1 MAEEGSK
8 DEERALLVAQI
19 NSLDEQQ
26 QRYLECDVL
35 DKHNEDMTSLCDA
48 LRVNQSQSCHR
59 LRRFNL
65 IKEKK
70 EDELEDEQ
78 QTQQQAAGQQSMAM
92 ELQHSKHMQ
101 KLKDQRDR
109 LHSVKRVT
117 AETLVR
123 LNELELL
130 KEKVLSEKLKHQAAI
145 HCLND
150 SLDETDECGNKQRQD
165 SLERCIMEKTSWIL
179 RGDRAR
185 HSKQLESLE
194 FLILEESSLLKEKAD
209 LEGRFSD
216 LHLWRSQLKKDH
228 EIALKSLINSKEE
241 KTQVSNVLMK
251 MQMKQKKAITTE
263 HKQNKALRKRAP
275 MKFPSKDGSDPT
287 REQLQKERSRIGK
300 LETIMQDGDIFVNQ
314 IMTGSEKSG
323 WKTQWLLETLNSLCP
338 PTLGERPRLQRP
350 AQKEPRKAKRKDHIQ
365 SHLAGAEPEAD

>member
-26 QRYLECDVL
+26 QRYLECDVV

-48 LRVNQSQSCHR
+48 LRVDQSQSCYR

-70 EDELEDEQ
+70 EDELEEEQ
-78 QTQQQAAGQQSMAM
+78 QTQQQAAGQQSLAM

-117 AETLVR
+117 AEKHVR
-123 LNELELL
+123 LNELDLL

-145 HCLND
+145 NCLND

-165 SLERCIMEKTSWIL
+165 TLERRIMENTSRIL
-179 RGDRAR
+179 RGDRAS
-185 HSKQLESLE
+185 HSEQLESLQ

-209 LEGRFSD
+209 LERKFSD
-216 LHLWRSQLKKDH
+216 LHLWRNQLKKDH
-228 EIALKSLINSKEE
+228 EIALKSFINSKEE

-251 MQMKQKKAITTE
+251 MQMKQKKAVTTA
-263 HKQNKALRKRAP
+263 HKQNKALRKRAS
-275 MKFPSKDGSDPT
+275 MNFPSKDGSDPT
-287 REQLQKERSRIGK
+287 REKLQKERSRIGK

-323 WKTQWLLETLNSLCP
+323 WKTQWLLETLHSLCP
-338 PTLGERPRLQRP
+338 PTLGERPRPQRP
-350 AQKEPRKAKRKDHIQ
+350 AQKEPK
-365 SHLAGAEPEAD
+365 S

>member
-8 DEERALLVAQI
+8 DEERALLVVQI

-26 QRYLECDVL
+26 QRYLECDVV

-48 LRVNQSQSCHR
+48 LRVDQSQSCYR

-78 QTQQQAAGQQSMAM
+78 QTQQQAAEQQSLAM

-101 KLKDQRDR
+101 KLKDQRDI

-117 AETLVR
+117 AEKHVR
-123 LNELELL
+123 LNELDLL
-130 KEKVLSEKLKHQAAI
+130 KEKVLGEKLKHHAAI
-145 HCLND
+145 NC
-150 SLDETDECGNKQRQD
+150 LDETDEWGNKQRQD
-165 SLERCIMEKTSWIL
+165 ALEHRIMEKTSWIL
-179 RGDRAR
+179 RGDRAT
-185 HSKQLESLE
+185 HSKQLKRLQLLVSQ
-194 FLILEESSLLKEKAD
+194 ESSLLKEKAD
-209 LEGRFSD
+209 LERQFSD
-216 LHLWRSQLKKDH
+216 LHLWRNQLKKDH
-228 EIALKSLINSKEE
+228 EIALKSIIDSKEE

-251 MQMKQKKAITTE
+251 MQMKQKKAVTTA
-263 HKQNKALRKRAP
+263 HKQNKALRKRAS
-275 MKFPSKDGSDPT
+275 MNFPSKDGSDPT
-287 REQLQKERSRIGK
+287 REKLQKERSRIGK

-323 WKTQWLLETLNSLCP
+323 WKTQWLLETLHSLCP
-338 PTLGERPRLQRP
+338 PTLGERPRPQRP
-350 AQKEPRKAKRKDHIQ
+350 AQKEPQKKKHEDHIQ
-365 SHLAGAEPEAD
+365 SQMQISC

>member
-26 QRYLECDVL
+26 QRYLECDLV

-48 LRVNQSQSCHR
+48 LRVDQSQSCYR

-70 EDELEDEQ
+70 EDELEEEQ
-78 QTQQQAAGQQSMAM
+78 QTQQQAAGQQSLAM

-117 AETLVR
+117 AEKHVR
-123 LNELELL
+123 LNELDLL

-145 HCLND
+145 NCLND

-165 SLERCIMEKTSWIL
+165 TLERRIMENTSRIL
-179 RGDRAR
+179 RGDRAS
-185 HSKQLESLE
+185 HSEQLESLQ

-209 LEGRFSD
+209 LERKFSD
-216 LHLWRSQLKKDH
+216 LHL
-228 EIALKSLINSKEE
+228 E
-241 KTQVSNVLMK
+241 K
-251 MQMKQKKAITTE
+251 
-263 HKQNKALRKRAP
+263 
-275 MKFPSKDGSDPT
+275 
-287 REQLQKERSRIGK
+287 LQKERSRIGK

-323 WKTQWLLETLNSLCP
+323 WKTQWLLETLHSLCP
-338 PTLGERPRLQRP
+338 PTLGERPRPQRP
-350 AQKEPRKAKRKDHIQ
+350 AQKEPPKTKHEDRIQ
-365 SHLAGAEPEAD
+365 SQKQISC